1 MVVELRLH
9 ALVPLLSPLGGRS
22 KRCGVRYTTRHNC
35 YRDGKDA
42 ESLAELS
49 TSPRVARTGFGLTQF
64 DKGSQCVVAV
74 VDGGS
79 ERHVL
84 ETVIDGGGIGALELA
99 LLKNTARRRHKGDF
113 RIPIGLDSL
122 DSLDC
127 LLTRVVWVGGSFV
140 AVIIAIA
147 TMQAKSS
154 VDRFMRL
161 LDSQPLRL

>member
-1 MVVELRLH
+1 V
-9 ALVPLLSPLGGRS
+9 
-22 KRCGVRYTTRHNC
+22 
-35 YRDGKDA
+35 
-42 ESLAELS
+42 
-49 TSPRVARTGFGLTQF
+49 
-64 DKGSQCVVAV
+64 V

-140 AVIIAIA
+140 AVIIAAIVA
-147 TMQAKSS
+147 MQAKSS